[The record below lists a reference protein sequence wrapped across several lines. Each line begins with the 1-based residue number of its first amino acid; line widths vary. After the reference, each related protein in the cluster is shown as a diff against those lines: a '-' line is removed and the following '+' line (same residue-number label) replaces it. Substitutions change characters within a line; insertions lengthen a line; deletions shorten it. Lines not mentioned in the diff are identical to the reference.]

1 MGRTINCILTPQI
14 SMKYSREYE
23 DSGVADM
30 LNKVTHRLQFVYD
43 CYKQKQLVKSDK
55 TINNNN

>member
-1 MGRTINCILTPQI
+1 
-14 SMKYSREYE
+14 MKYSREYE